1 VTVQNHAKA
10 QADALAC
17 GAMAPLLAM
26 AAGKDGGDAPCSDA
40 DLAETVGG
48 DEETARARTR
58 ASFQLTRAKALYALS
73 CLLRGCVAA
82 QKAFALG
89 DGFAILRACLL
100 VDSAKI
106 RTKVLHLARHL
117 CQLDM
122 IFMRAGVESGY
133 VLAAA
138 AALSGSLPRDFGAV
152 ADVALREDAE
162 RANVELAQVREAAL
176 RFIVDCA
183 KKVDFEE
190 VPKAVDHLRGT
201 HVENALRSVRA
212 AHEGMS
218 AEDASA
224 CADEIALRVELERM
238 LEG

>member
-1 VTVQNHAKA
+1 MQNHAKA

-48 DEETARARTR
+48 DEETVRARTR

-122 IFMRAGVESGY
+122 IFM
-133 VLAAA
+133 
-138 AALSGSLPRDFGAV
+138 LSL
-152 ADVALREDAE
+152 
-162 RANVELAQVREAAL
+162 
-176 RFIVDCA
+176 I
-183 KKVDFEE
+183 
-190 VPKAVDHLRGT
+190 H
-201 HVENALRSVRA
+201 
-212 AHEGMS
+212 
-218 AEDASA
+218 
-224 CADEIALRVELERM
+224 I
-238 LEG
+238 